1 MTRSSEHN
9 GAFLKAV
16 FVLYLISYSIVK
28 SRGLFYLIDDLG
40 STLTWLFWA
49 GVVSLQR
56 FRQVSNETHMF
67 LKTAIKKEASYV
79 QKRFWN
85 LWKDLLQISSFPGSF
100 WVDSDFLFF

>member
-40 STLTWLFWA
+40 FHIDMINSGQESCRCKDFDKFLTKH
-49 GVVSLQR
+49 
-56 FRQVSNETHMF
+56 TCF
-67 LKTAIKKEASYV
+67 LK
-79 QKRFWN
+79 
-85 LWKDLLQISSFPGSF
+85 LL
-100 WVDSDFLFF
+100 

>member
-40 STLTWLFWA
+40 FHIDMIILGRSRVA
-49 GVVSLQR
+49 A
-56 FRQVSNETHMF
+56 
-67 LKTAIKKEASYV
+67 KI
-79 QKRFWN
+79 
-85 LWKDLLQISSFPGSF
+85 
-100 WVDSDFLFF
+100 